1 MKNMKRTMVKL
12 AGLLLGLGLLAGCAA
27 EQREVRKFYW
37 PQLPERP
44 RVEWKKAYSSQLD
57 FPKTGFQAFV
67 TAIAGSDEPIRFVKP
82 VDIKSNGEG
91 KVYISDPGAG
101 VVYVYDLILGEVHL
115 LGGEDAIGQFKNP
128 LGLTVDDNLNIYV
141 SDQEKLMI
149 LVFDRNEKPL
159 RTIPLQGIVGRP
171 TGLAFDKLRKQLYVV
186 DIKEHKVCV
195 FSPDGNL
202 VSTIGKPGDGDGEFN
217 FPTSVAI
224 NRKGEI
230 VVADSMN
237 ARIQVFDADGKFL
250 RKFGRRGDGIGEFQI
265 IKSVAVDSDDNI
277 YVTEG
282 KGHKMLIFDTNGQ
295 LLLSVGGLYS
305 VLGSGKDAPGG
316 FLIPQGIDID
326 KNDTIYIVDQ
336 LNKRFQVFQ
345 YISDSYLQANPIP
358 EYVAPK

>member
-1 MKNMKRTMVKL
+1 MKNMKRAMINL
-12 AGLLLGLGLLAGCAA
+12 AGLLFGLGLLAGCAA
-27 EQREVRKFYW
+27 EQQEVRHFYW

-44 RVEWKKAYSSQLD
+44 RIEWKKAYSSQLD

-67 TAIAGSDEPIRFVKP
+67 DAIAGSDEPIRFVKP

-101 VVYVYDLILGEVHL
+101 VVYVYDLVKGEVHL

-128 LGLTVDDNLNIYV
+128 IGLTIDDNLNIYV

-149 LVFDRNEKPL
+149 LVFDRDEKPL
-159 RTIPLQGIVGRP
+159 RAIPLQGIVGRP
-171 TGLAFDKLRKQLYVV
+171 TGLAFDAQRKRLYVV
-186 DIKEHKVCV
+186 DIKNHKVCV
-195 FSPDGNL
+195 FSPDGKL
-202 VSTIGKPGDGDGEFN
+202 ITTIGKGGSGDGEFN

-224 NRKGEI
+224 NHKGEI

-237 ARIQVFDADGKFL
+237 ARVQIFDADGKFL
-250 RKFGRRGDGIGEFQI
+250 RKFGRRGDGLGEFQI

-282 KGHKMLIFDTNGQ
+282 KGNNMLIFDTTGQ
-295 LLLSVGGLYS
+295 FLMSVGGLYS
-305 VLGSGKDAPGG
+305 VLGTGKDAPGG

-326 KNDTIYIVDQ
+326 KHDTIYVVDQ

-345 YISDSYLQANPIP
+345 YISDSYLKANPIP
-358 EYVAPK
+358 GYEAPK